1 MSTVINRFLA
11 PESYQSREQRVSGI
25 TTATVGSLESQGM
38 YRLKVHGMNG
48 QPGDD
53 HSAPARMMS
62 PMASSGYGAYFFPEQ
77 GDEVVV
83 AFLQGDPNH
92 PVILGSVY
100 NGTNTPPSQA
110 QQSTNNNVR
119 GIVSRSG
126 HQILLDDTAGSQSVT
141 IKTQGGHSIV
151 FADSPTGPKITISSA
166 GGRTVTID
174 DTPPGQISLMT
185 PTCQITMAEPGVLS
199 IQAATTLNISAQ
211 VINISGTSVSIA
223 SAAGTSLIDGQPF
236 IAHTHLALPPLTTPL
251 TGPVTPLP

>member
-1 MSTVINRFLA
+1 MSNLFNRLLSQ
-11 PESYQSREQRVSGI
+11 ESFQSREQRFPGI
-25 TTATVGSLESQGM
+25 ATATVDKLESQGM

-48 QPGDD
+48 QSGDD
-53 HSAPARMMS
+53 PSAPARVMS

-83 AFLQGDPNH
+83 AFLQGDSNM

-100 NGTNTPPSQA
+100 NGKNTPPSQA

-151 FADSPTGPKITISSA
+151 FADSATGPKITISSS

-174 DTPPGQISLMT
+174 DTPPGQISLQT
-185 PTCQITMAEPGVLS
+185 PTCQITMAEPGILT
-199 IQAATTLNISAQ
+199 IQAATTLNLSAQ
-211 VINISGTSVSIA
+211 VINISGTSVSVA
-223 SAAGTSLIDGQPF
+223 STAGTSMIDGQPF
-236 IAHTHLALPPLTTPL
+236 VAHTHLALPPLTTPL
-251 TGPVTPLP
+251 TGPVTPV